1 MAEGNNVLLGILAII
16 LGILVM
22 AFPLFSVFTASVL
35 AGFAIVFLG
44 IWLLV
49 QSFGVWGT
57 SKGASIA
64 YLILGLIAIVGGIG
78 LFGSILA
85 FSFLAS
91 FWLYFA
97 GFFLIISGIMSF
109 FTKEG
114 NAGKGAGGLGIILGI
129 LYIILGS
136 YAWNPLYLAFL
147 IGFFLIIEGIS
158 IMFMGPPK
166 IGDTVSTE

>member
-1 MAEGNNVLLGILAII
+1 MAEGNNVLLGVLAII

-35 AGFAIVFLG
+35 AGFAIIFLG

-49 QSFGVWGT
+49 QSFGIWGE

-64 YLILGLIAIVGGIG
+64 YLIIGLIAIIGGIG

-91 FWLYFA
+91 FYFYFA

-109 FTKEG
+109 FVKEG
-114 NAGKGAGGLGIILGI
+114 TTNKGVGGVGVILGI
-129 LYIILGS
+129 LFILIG
-136 YAWNPLYLAFL
+136 YNAWNPFYLAL
-147 IGFFLIIEGIS
+147 LMGFWLIIEGIS
-158 IMFMGPPK
+158 IIFVGPPK
-166 IGDTVSTE
+166 LQ